1 MAARKQK
8 CLAPLSFDLE
18 DSPINAADFDVIIGL
33 DEVGVA
39 CLAGPVVAA
48 CFAYSPQDEWVKS
61 WTPESTGI
69 LVRDSKQLNEK
80 QREESER
87 WFRSTTS
94 GTFAIAEASVGEIDE
109 INIFWAA
116 KLAMKRAFDSVV
128 TQLNLLTDLAPRR
141 CLILVDGNHVPKDF
155 NDLPPNFSARAVVK
169 GDTKLFGVA
178 AASIFAKNYR
188 DRFMKDLSREF
199 PHYSWESNVGYP
211 TPVHQKALGEHGITP
226 WHRRSFRLDYS
237 K

>member
-8 CLAPLSFDLE
+8 CLSPLSFDLQ
-18 DSPINAADFDVIIGL
+18 DPPADIADYDFIIGL

-48 CFAYSPQDEWVKS
+48 CFAYSPKDTWVQEWS
-61 WTPESTGI
+61 QESAGI
-69 LVRDSKQLNEK
+69 LVRDSKQLSEK
-80 QREESER
+80 QREDSEK
-87 WFRSTTS
+87 WFRASGN
-94 GTFAIAEASVGEIDE
+94 GTFAIAEATVAEIDE
-109 INIFWAA
+109 INIFWAS
-116 KLAMKRAFDSVV
+116 KLAMKRALDAVLA
-128 TQLNLLTDLAPRR
+128 QLDLLSSANLRR
-141 CLILVDGNHVPKDF
+141 CLVLVDGNHVPKDF
-155 NDLPPNFSARAVVK
+155 QRLPPHFTSRAVVK
-169 GDTKLFGVA
+169 GDTKLFSVA

-188 DRFMKDLSREF
+188 DRLMKDLAREF